1 MKRKAKIIFF
11 GTPNFAIPT
20 LKSLINSKYSVLAIV
35 TTPDKPQGRGN
46 KIKYSAVKDFAISS
60 GIKIFQPE
68 NLDKKE
74 FYTKLIDFNADLFV
88 VVAFRKIP
96 KKIWS
101 IPKYGTFNLHRG
113 KNNIRCKNYVKIC
126 YTYKRNIS

>member
-1 MKRKAKIIFF
+1 MIRKAKIIFF

-20 LKSLINSKYSVLAIV
+20 LKSLINSKYSVLAVV

-74 FYTKLIDFNADLFV
+74 FYTKITQHFIKKMLIIIT
-88 VVAFRKIP
+88 IP
-96 KKIWS
+96 LAIK
-101 IPKYGTFNLHRG
+101 T
-113 KNNIRCKNYVKIC
+113 
-126 YTYKRNIS
+126 

>member
-1 MKRKAKIIFF
+1 MRKKAKIIFF

-20 LKSLINSKYSVLAIV
+20 LKSLINSKYSVSAVV

-46 KIKYSAVKDFAISS
+46 KIKYSAVKDFAISR

-74 FYTKLIDFNADLFV
+74 FYTKLIDFL
-88 VVAFRKIP
+88 
-96 KKIWS
+96 
-101 IPKYGTFNLHRG
+101 
-113 KNNIRCKNYVKIC
+113 
-126 YTYKRNIS
+126 